1 MKKNNYRILAA
12 AAMLTILGGVATQAA
27 TMYTL
32 DGIEVDADRQ
42 IDRFGNTITE
52 QSYYR
57 TGGDVNVIDSVQI
70 EQRHYST
77 ITSAIKNLP
86 GVQVNSIGYH
96 GGEYGTGSQYNTT
109 VTING
114 DDHVVIC
121 LDGRRIDNAVSSVMS
136 YYSSSGSKALANLD
150 QVTSIDNIDKIE
162 VIKGPGASVY
172 GADATGGVIN
182 IITKKG
188 ALKPQ
193 ASIDLATGS
202 WGHHVYR
209 ANMSGSSSD
218 GSTRYFISA
227 MRDMGGDTHYYDQ
240 MAGKNYTYHGTDFK
254 DDAVNIRLD
263 KYFNDTHRLTF
274 SYNHTGAHDG
284 YPTTTPD
291 YRYMNP
297 TDWKRVKDAIKN
309 KIYGDIKVPGYRND
323 WYMYAFNG
331 CYTAHLNNDFDLSYS
346 FAKENEMESFV
357 RMYKQSH
364 KYWNCWAPSN
374 TEVWPNKPIPTPWDP
389 EWNDY
394 VNARRVTKNTSRNK
408 NYDFNRGMQLQLG
421 KSYGKHDIL
430 TGWTFDK
437 SRQESFYVSQ
447 KTGRETS
454 TNVKQ
459 TTIDGYLQDKIHVND
474 KFEIAPSLR
483 YQHANAVST
492 TSESGKV
499 TNGGSAFSK
508 VTAAVNAQYLI
519 NDGFSIFAGWTQIN
533 RPLSHYDYEPSANLY
548 EDQKLE
554 NDKGSAY
561 TIGLKKRISDRT
573 NIFANY
579 DYTDMSNAVCRQS
592 VWDDKIGDWA
602 SKSVNAKQKRKA
614 FNLGI
619 NQKLD
624 QHWGLGLSYS
634 TIDEQWTAKRGMKF
648 QPGLGIDSMLVNAY
662 LNSTRPKNKYI
673 ADLTYSSGKWFS
685 SLTTTIYSGM
695 DDRYFTSNRFVILDW
710 TLNYNVSKDWSV
722 YATVDNLTNEGYE
735 VKFHPY
741 VGKGAYAM
749 PGRSFML
756 GAKYK
761 F

>member
-1 MKKNNYRILAA
+1 
-12 AAMLTILGGVATQAA
+12 
-27 TMYTL
+27 MYTL
-32 DGIEVDADRQ
+32 EGIEIDADRQ

-57 TGGDVNVIDSVQI
+57 TGGDVNVIDSAQI

-77 ITSAIKNLP
+77 ITSAVKNLP

-96 GGEYGTGSQYNTT
+96 GGEYGTGTQYNTA

-121 LDGRRIDNAVSSVMS
+121 LDGRRIDNAVSGAMS
-136 YYSSSGSKALANLD
+136 SESTNHTNALANLD

-240 MAGKNYTYHGTDFK
+240 MTGKNYTYHGTDFK

-274 SYNHTGAHDG
+274 SYNYSGAHDG

-297 TDWKRVKDAIKN
+297 TDFKHVKDAIKN
-309 KIYGDIKVPGYRND
+309 KIYGANKVPGYRND

-364 KYWNCWAPSN
+364 KYWNCWAPSD

-437 SRQESFYVSQ
+437 SRHESFSVSST
-447 KTGRETS
+447 TGRETS

-459 TTIDGYLQDKIHVND
+459 TTIDGYLQDKIHVNN

-483 YQHANAVST
+483 YQHANALST

-533 RPLSHYDYEPSANLY
+533 RPLLPNDYKSSSMLY

-573 NIFANY
+573 NVFVNY

-592 VWDDKIGDWA
+592 VWDDKIGDWDT
-602 SKSVNAKQKRKA
+602 KSVNAKQKRKA

-648 QPGLGIDSMLVNAY
+648 QPGLGIESKLVNAY

-735 VKFHPY
+735 VKFHPH